1 MVQLNLNMEQD
12 KGLRTKVVTY
22 WIIDTEDQQRQVK
35 SHQIRRWSKFSAIAA
50 LLMVICGLVA
60 TTFVW
65 SRYGLS
71 IWKEDSKEI
80 EGRTAIL
87 VLHILG
93 PAFVLIGLLC
103 FIVACV
109 VYEFRGKDNSTL
121 TFDPG
126 AQDAV

>member
-1 MVQLNLNMEQD
+1 MVQLNLNMEKD
-12 KGLRTKVVTY
+12 KVLRTKVVTY
-22 WIIDTEDQQRQVK
+22 WILDTEDQQRQVTRRDV
-35 SHQIRRWSKFSAIAA
+35 RRWSKCSAIAA
-50 LLMVICGLVA
+50 LFVVICGLVA

-71 IWKEDSKEI
+71 IWREDSEEVK
-80 EGRTAIL
+80 GRTAIL

-93 PAFVLIGLLC
+93 PVFVLTGLLC
-103 FIVACV
+103 FVAACV